1 MAILSLATVFARLP
15 IASVEWDIRRN
26 DQLAGLGSGD
36 VMQTELADPVWS
48 AAVTL
53 GRGLHD
59 ELKQAAALIRRLHG
73 AKQPFFMC
81 DPTSLFPQAD
91 PKGLTLG
98 AAAVT
103 VRAVSANRSILQLQG
118 LPAGYVL
125 TIGDKLQIAYAGGRH
140 AFHEVAETAAAT
152 VGGQLDVQVF
162 PFLPFSLAIG
172 LAVTLKQP
180 ACPVVVDPATH
191 RPGTARRSITEGAGF
206 TVIQKKSAS

>member
-1 MAILSLATVFARLP
+1 MAILSLATIFARLP

-48 AAVTL
+48 AVVTL

-73 AKQPFFMC
+73 AKQPFFIC
-81 DPTSLFPQAD
+81 DPTSLYPQAD

-98 AAAVT
+98 ASAVT
-103 VRAVSANRSILQLQG
+103 VRTVSADRSILKLQG

-125 TIGDKLQIAYAGGRH
+125 TLADKVQIPYAGGRH
-140 AFHEVAETAAAT
+140 AFHEVSETAAAT
-152 VGGQLDVQVF
+152 AGGQIDVQVF
-162 PFLPFSLAIG
+162 PFLPFSLAVG

-180 ACPVVVDPATH
+180 ACPVIVDPATH
-191 RPGTARRSITEGAGF
+191 RPGTARRSVTDGAGF